1 MKRPSSRALCAL
13 ALALLAALAAAASP
27 TRDAALAAEIWF
39 DSDGDGLPQ
48 GSPLMAVDPGQE
60 VTLDVWIDS
69 GSFLWTNYLVYLQFD
84 ADCMSLTASDYVI
97 RGSNYPVDDFSVP
110 NGIGFGGFGFDGSG
124 SDLIARLTVRVDSPQ
139 GCCVKPMTEV
149 DEEGSLVWSQLGAP
163 VDRYALFEESDGICF
178 ESTEGRDVTSWGGIK
193 GLYK

>member
-1 MKRPSSRALCAL
+1 MKRPSSHALCAL

-48 GSPLMAVDPGQE
+48 GSPLMAVDPGNE
-60 VTLDVWIDS
+60 VTLDVWINS
-69 GSFLWTNYLVYLQFD
+69 GSFSWTSYLVYLQLD
-84 ADCMSLTASDYVI
+84 ADCMSLMSANYVI
-97 RGSNYPVDDFSVP
+97 RGSNFPVDDFTVP
-110 NGIGFGGFGFDGSG
+110 NGVGFGGIGFDGSG
-124 SDLIARLTVRVDSPQ
+124 SDLIARLKVRVDSPQ
-139 GCCVKPMTEV
+139 GCCVKPITEV
-149 DEEGSLVWSQLGAP
+149 NEEDGPQWSQLGVA
-163 VDRYALFEESDGICF
+163 DRYALFEESDGICF